1 VFSSKSFYFTGKSFT
16 TLVYTNGPGVIAV
29 ERANLSNSDV
39 EAVDYLQQA
48 VIARKSV
55 ARSGEGVAIY
65 ACRPKACLFNQTVE
79 KNYIFQGINKAA
91 SLVQRAKAI

>member
-39 EAVDYLQQA
+39 EAVDYIQQA
-48 VIARKSV
+48 AIARKSET
-55 ARSGEGVAIY
+55 RSGEDVVIY

-79 KNYIFQGINKAA
+79 KNYNSQGINKTA
-91 SLVQRAKAI
+91 SLVLRAKGM